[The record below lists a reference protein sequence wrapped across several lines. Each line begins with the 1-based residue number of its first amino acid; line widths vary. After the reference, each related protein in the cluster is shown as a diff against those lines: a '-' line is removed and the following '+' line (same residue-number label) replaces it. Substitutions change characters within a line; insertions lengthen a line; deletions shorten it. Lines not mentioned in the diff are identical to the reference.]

1 IDAIRHSN
9 KPIVYG
15 GGGLISAG
23 ASPQLHEF
31 ATKLSIPVALTLH
44 SLGSF
49 PADHYLCLNMLGMH
63 GTVYS
68 NYAVND
74 ADLLLALGVRFD
86 DRVTGKVSEFA
97 KHGQIVHIDIDPS
110 EINKNKVA
118 HLPIHADVKD
128 ALKDLVA
135 LLDEN
140 PAAGPP
146 KNAFAEWV
154 RQVETWRETEPLR
167 YADRGDAILP
177 QYAIDRLWQM
187 LRERG
192 EVENTVVTTGVGQHQ
207 MWAAQYCHFN

>member
-49 PADHYLCLNMLGMH
+49 PADHYLCLQMLGMH

-68 NYAVND
+68 NYAIND

-86 DRVTGKVSEFA
+86 DRVTGKVEEFA
-97 KHGQIVHIDIDPS
+97 KHGKIVHIDIDPS
-110 EINKNKVA
+110 EINKVKAAHIPIVA
-118 HLPIHADVKD
+118 DLRQALRDLAQLADERIAAGRPIKPQHADW
-128 ALKDLVA
+128 L
-135 LLDEN
+135 
-140 PAAGPP
+140 
-146 KNAFAEWV
+146 
-154 RQVETWRETEPLR
+154 RQ
-167 YADRGDAILP
+167 
-177 QYAIDRLWQM
+177 
-187 LRERG
+187 
-192 EVENTVVTTGVGQHQ
+192 
-207 MWAAQYCHFN
+207 